1 MSRVQQYQSSFSI
14 GEIDPLLKGRID
26 LQQYY
31 TSVENAKNV
40 LFEPQGGFSR
50 RPGLKF
56 LKDIT
61 SDGANNSHHLVPF
74 EFSSETSFMIVMTAF
89 NAASTIRM
97 RFYKNGAALTN
108 INGGGNDYLDF
119 SVGTLYSV
127 GS

>member
-56 LKDIT
+56 LLDLRVMKQQ
-61 SDGANNSHHLVPF
+61 
-74 EFSSETSFMIVMTAF
+74 SSS
-89 NAASTIRM
+89 STC
-97 RFYKNGAALTN
+97 
-108 INGGGNDYLDF
+108 
-119 SVGTLYSV
+119 
-127 GS
+127 